1 MTTPKLT
8 KNGMAK
14 DAPSELGTATGEK
27 ASKIRVLIA
36 DDHTVVREGLVAMI
50 GKWTDMIVVAEAQNG
65 LEAVDQWKRHHPDV
79 SLLDL
84 RMPVLDGVGAIHQI
98 REQDRAAR
106 IIVLTTYD
114 GDEDIYQGISA
125 GAKAYLLKDAPR
137 DDILNCIRKVHRGE
151 TFVPPSVAAK
161 LAERVSGVELT
172 ERELVVLRDL
182 ATGKSNKE
190 IGRHL
195 FISETTVKAHLK
207 SIFAKLNVLS
217 RTEAIA
223 TASRR
228 GMVQL

>member
-1 MTTPKLT
+1 
-8 KNGMAK
+8 MAK
-14 DAPSELGTATGEK
+14 DAQSELGTATGEK

>member
-1 MTTPKLT
+1 
-8 KNGMAK
+8 
-14 DAPSELGTATGEK
+14 
-27 ASKIRVLIA
+27 
-36 DDHTVVREGLVAMI
+36 VAMI
-50 GKWTDMIVVAEAQNG
+50 GKWTDMTVVAEAQNG
-65 LEAVDQWKRHHPDV
+65 REAVDQWKQHHPDV
-79 SLLDL
+79 ALLDL
-84 RMPVLDGVGAIHQI
+84 RMPVLDGVGAIDQI
-98 REQDRAAR
+98 REQDSAAR

-207 SIFAKLNVLS
+207 NIFAKLNVLS

>member
-14 DAPSELGTATGEK
+14 NARSELGTATGEK
-27 ASKIRVLIA
+27 TSKIRVLIA
-36 DDHTVVREGLVAMI
+36 DDHTVVRDGLVAMI

-98 REQDRAAR
+98 REQDGAAR